1 MLLIKIFVGC
11 EKCIKKDYM
20 YIFFN
25 FKINYNCVLDCF
37 IIKKYMLLKVCIGRK
52 YLVIKKMKREYWFYF
67 YIEYKIY
74 VLNKK

>member
-11 EKCIKKDYM
+11 VKMYKKNCM

-52 YLVIKKMKREYWFYF
+52 YLVIKKNEKG
-67 YIEYKIY
+67 IL
-74 VLNKK
+74 VLF